1 MEAGKITITFKDD
14 DTHEFEI
21 KEVNGMQL
29 LDGAKEIINTLIKK
43 YDMPLPLISA
53 LIELSIQSESQD

>member
-21 KEVNGMQL
+21 KEVNGIQL
-29 LDGAKEIINTLIKK
+29 LNGVKEIINTLIKK

>member
-14 DTHEFEI
+14 DTHEFEV
-21 KEVNGMQL
+21 KNVDGMQL

>member
-14 DTHEFEI
+14 DTREFEI
-21 KEVNGMQL
+21 KKVNGMQL
-29 LDGAKEIINTLIKK
+29 LDGAKEIINTLIKE

>member
-1 MEAGKITITFKDD
+1 METGKITITFKDD
-14 DTHEFEI
+14 DTNEFEI

-29 LDGAKEIINTLIKK
+29 LDGAKEIINTLIKA

-53 LIELSIQSESQD
+53 LIEASIQSESQD

>member
-21 KEVNGMQL
+21 KEVNGIKL
-29 LDGAKEIINTLIKK
+29 LDGAIEIIDTLIKK

>member
-21 KEVNGMQL
+21 KEVNGIQL

>member
-1 MEAGKITITFKDD
+1 METGKITITFKDD

>member
-21 KEVNGMQL
+21 KEVDGMQL

>member
-21 KEVNGMQL
+21 KKVNGMQL